1 MTIFSQGKKLT
12 PEAEIR
18 FVSHAL
24 LVTLTFSILCSFF
37 AGCPNTC
44 LDDFFSYHDLSNIK
58 VHLTGTLKIWQSVT
72 YCRGDRYDELVHDHL
87 RSRYVTN
94 FKFYSDHGPLPPPK
108 IPLLL
113 THLQETYHR
122 GRAGMLQVIFW
133 SAFAEFSRSWGGQAS
148 TTFML
153 KMVPRWSL
161 LLAIPCHYHMQT
173 SARVRHKLSLS
184 SKQVL
189 NSPSR
194 QSQPRTARSRPFRC
208 RPYGP
213 VKVWLWHRISHTSC
227 STRPYSFRGKT
238 ATEFLEWLTPSSL
251 SLLTPYSSTLSV
263 ILNENGGIIDDTV
276 ITKHAA
282 DAFYVVTNASR
293 RDRDLT
299 WFKQKLEEWNV
310 SEKAQNGRVEMEV
323 LENWGLLALQG
334 STIAFVMTVVLL
346 LISFQFPRT

>member
-1 MTIFSQGKKLT
+1 MLT

-24 LVTLTFSILCSFF
+24 FVTLTFSMLCSFF

-44 LDDFFSYHDLSNIK
+44 LDRFSYHNLWKIR
-58 VHLTGTLKIWQSVT
+58 VCLTGTLKTWQSVT
-72 YCRGDRYDELVHDHL
+72 YCRGDKYDELHDRV
-87 RSRYVTN
+87 RSRYVTIII
-94 FKFYSDHGPLPPPK
+94 LTMA
-108 IPLLL
+108 LLCASSIL
-113 THLQETYHR
+113 RARYPFCLLSARRIATEAGQVCLQF
-122 GRAGMLQVIFW
+122 FW
-133 SAFAEFSRSWGGQAS
+133 SAFAQFSRSWGEQAC

-161 LLAIPCHYHMQT
+161 LPAILCRYHMRT
-173 SARVRHKLSLS
+173 SARVRHKLLSS

-189 NSPSR
+189 NSLSR
-194 QSQPRTARSRPFRC
+194 QSQPCTAWCRPFRC
-208 RPYGP
+208 GPYGP
-213 VKVWLWHRISHTSC
+213 VKVWLWHCISYSWC
-227 STRPYSFRGKT
+227 SIHLHSFRGKT

-251 SLLTPYSSTLSV
+251 SLLAPYSSTLSV

-276 ITKHAA
+276 ITKHAT

-299 WFKQKLEEWNV
+299 WFKQKLEEWNA

-334 STIAFVMTVVLL
+334 STTAFVVTVVLL
-346 LISFQFPRT
+346 LIFFQFPRT